1 VYIFCEGKK
10 TEPNYIRAY
19 IKMFYPACA
28 RLKDAEKPVTL
39 QDTVK
44 NTPKQLVNEAVTFS
58 KSLDFKKDQVWV
70 MYDRE
75 SPAKYTDDNH
85 GQAWLNAKRNGV
97 HVALSNVCFEYWLL
111 LHLTETSQPA
121 NSFDDLIGTV
131 AFKSAFREIGF
142 SNYQKGEARV
152 AEELITKDRVEN
164 AKSRARRINKQ
175 AQAGCPAP
183 DIELPYRLN
192 PYTNVYEVLDA
203 IDKVAG

>member
-1 VYIFCEGKK
+1 LRREK

-19 IKMFYPACA
+19 IKTFYPACA

-75 SPAKYTDDNH
+75 SPAKYSDDNH
-85 GQAWLNAKRNGV
+85 GQAWLKVKKNGV
-97 HVALSNVCFEYWLL
+97 NVALSNVCFEYWLL

-121 NSFDDLIGTV
+121 NSCDDLTGTV

-142 SNYQKGEARV
+142 SNYQKGEAQV
-152 AEELITKDRVEN
+152 AEELITRDRIEN
-164 AKSRARRINKQ
+164 AKRRARRINKQ
-175 AQAGCPAP
+175 AQAGCPAS
-183 DIELPYRLN
+183 DVELPYRLN
-192 PYTNVYEVLDA
+192 PYTNVYEVLEA
-203 IDKVAG
+203 INGVAG